1 MKKILVA
8 LNIVIWSIVA
18 VEARAEGG
26 IYKKES
32 FPMAWESC
40 VVKVHEMT
48 KKVPSRVLVSTDI
61 FVLVRHQTAE
71 GSMLVS
77 CSKPDKKI
85 ALVHTT
91 NPL

>member
-1 MKKILVA
+1 MKRFLIA
-8 LNIVIWSIVA
+8 LNVVIWSLVA
-18 VEARAEGG
+18 FEAKAESG

-32 FPMAWESC
+32 YPLKWETC

-48 KKVPSRVLVSTDI
+48 KKVPSRVLVSTDVL
-61 FVLVRHQTAE
+61 VLVRHQTAE

-77 CSKPDKKI
+77 CSKPDAKI
-85 ALVHTT
+85 ALIHTT

>member
-1 MKKILVA
+1 MKLVLA
-8 LNIVIWSIVA
+8 LIFSVTAITA
-18 VEARAEGG
+18 QAQEGG

-32 FPMAWESC
+32 FPLKWESC

-48 KKVPSRVLVSTDI
+48 KKVPSRVIVSTDI
-61 FVLVRHQTAE
+61 LVIVRHQTAE

-77 CSKPDKKI
+77 CSKPDAKI